1 MPRRFLLE
9 ESEPLMFH
17 GEVIWRDGVR
27 VGTIRAG
34 AFGHTL
40 GASVGLGY
48 VEPGQRVT
56 RRFVKS
62 GNWEIEIAGQRHAA
76 RASLRPLYDPRGE
89 RIRS

>member
-1 MPRRFLLE
+1 LLE
-9 ESEPLMFH
+9 ESEPLIYH

-48 VEPGQRVT
+48 VEPGEAGQRVT
-56 RRFVKS
+56 RGFVKS
-62 GNWEIEIAGQRHAA
+62 GNWEIEIAGQRHVA
-76 RASLRPLYDPRGE
+76 RASLRQLYDPRGE